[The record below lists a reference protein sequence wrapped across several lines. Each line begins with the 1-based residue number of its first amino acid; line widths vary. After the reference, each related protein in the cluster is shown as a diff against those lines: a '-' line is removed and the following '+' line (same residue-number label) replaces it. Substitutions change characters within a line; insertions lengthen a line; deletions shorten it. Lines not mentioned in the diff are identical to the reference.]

1 MNRFSPSS
9 LDMPG
14 LLWQKGGMGMP
25 YLLLALF
32 LPVAALHA
40 SGAGK
45 GHAAQSPSPTPSSE
59 VINQPLSVFDLKGSH
74 GEIFRRVLQA
84 RLYHQG
90 MWTLSDPSQTPVTA
104 ARTIASLKPTFVTG
118 LLRIPDRGSLSNAE
132 VDAFNAVRAAVLAS
146 AKGCRFDIV
155 LNAGVEQT
163 GALVVRR
170 MKEISARVHPDSWTF
185 HIAPDDSSLNP
196 EVFEDGIA
204 YAHSQGQMAG
214 YDGPLSMIPE
224 GVDYIVVRASELKVH
239 HRQIEVL
246 KDKHHVTLLVELPT
260 ATGGKSDP
268 DCEAYIGKLSS
279 SERCAAITS
288 LAENQN
294 SWGYRFAY
302 PVFYPVEP
310 DKHAFDATKESVLMV
325 TIRALL
331 ARFN

>member
-1 MNRFSPSS
+1 MS
-9 LDMPG
+9 
-14 LLWQKGGMGMP
+14 

-32 LPVAALHA
+32 LPVAALQA

-59 VINQPLSVFDLKGSH
+59 VINQPLSVFELKGLH
-74 GEIFRRVLQA
+74 REIFRRVLQA

-90 MWTLSDPSQTPVTA
+90 VWTLSDPSQTPVTA

-118 LLRIPDRGSLSNAE
+118 LLRIPDHGSLSNTE
-132 VDAFNAVRAAVLAS
+132 VDAFNAVRTAVLAS

-155 LNAGVEQT
+155 LNAGVEQS
-163 GALVVRR
+163 GDLVVRR
-170 MKEISARVHPDSWTF
+170 MKEISTRVHPDAWTF
-185 HIAPDDSSLNP
+185 HIAPDDTSLNP

-204 YAHSQGQMAG
+204 YAHSQGKMAG
-214 YDGPLSMIPE
+214 YDGPLSMIPD
-224 GVDYIVVRASELKVH
+224 GVDYIVVRALELKVYR
-239 HRQIEVL
+239 RQIEVL
-246 KDKHHVTLLVELPT
+246 REKHHVPILVELPT
-260 ATGGKSDP
+260 MMGGKSNP

-279 SERCAAITS
+279 SERCEAITS

-310 DKHAFDATKESVLMV
+310 NKRAFDATKESVLMV

>member
-1 MNRFSPSS
+1 MA
-9 LDMPG
+9 
-14 LLWQKGGMGMP
+14 

-45 GHAAQSPSPTPSSE
+45 GHAAQTPSATPSSE
-59 VINQPLSVFDLKGSH
+59 VINQPLSAFELKGTQR
-74 GEIFRRVLQA
+74 EIFRRVLQA

-90 MWTLSDPSQTPVTA
+90 IWTLSDPSQTPVTA

-132 VDAFNAVRAAVLAS
+132 VDAFNAVRTAVLDS

-155 LNAGVEQT
+155 MNAGGEHS
-163 GALVVRR
+163 GNLVVRR
-170 MKEISARVHPDSWTF
+170 MMEISARVHPDAWTF
-185 HIAPDDSSLNP
+185 HIAPDDTSLNP

-204 YAHSQGQMAG
+204 YAHSQGKMAG

-224 GVDYIVVRASELKVH
+224 GVDYIVVRASELKVNR
-239 HRQIEVL
+239 RQIEVL
-246 KDKHHVTLLVELPT
+246 REKHHVTILVELPT
-260 ATGGKSDP
+260 TTGAKADP
-268 DCEAYIGKLSS
+268 DCDAYIRKLSS

-288 LAENQN
+288 LAENQS

>member
-1 MNRFSPSS
+1 MQEI
-9 LDMPG
+9 
-14 LLWQKGGMGMP
+14 LWQKGSMGMHH
-25 YLLLALF
+25 LLLALF
-32 LPVAALHA
+32 LPIVALHA

-45 GHAAQSPSPTPSSE
+45 GYAAQSPSPTPSSE
-59 VINQPLSVFDLKGSH
+59 VINQPLSAFELKGSNR
-74 GEIFRRVLQA
+74 EIFRRVLQT

-90 MWTLSDPSQTPVTA
+90 VWTLSDPSQTPVTA

-132 VDAFNAVRAAVLAS
+132 VDAFHAVRTAVLAS

-155 LNAGVEQT
+155 LNAGVEQS
-163 GALVVRR
+163 GDLVVRR
-170 MKEISARVHPDSWTF
+170 MKEISARVHPDAWTF

-204 YAHSQGQMAG
+204 YAHSLGKMAG

-224 GVDYIVVRASELKVH
+224 GVDYIVVRALELKVYR
-239 HRQIEVL
+239 RQIEML
-246 KDKHHVTLLVELPT
+246 REKHHVPILVELPT
-260 ATGGKSDP
+260 MMGGKSNP
-268 DCEAYIGKLSS
+268 DTEAYISKLSS
-279 SERCAAITS
+279 AERCEAITS

-310 DKHAFDATKESVLMV
+310 SKHAFDATKESLLMV

-331 ARFN
+331 ARLN

>member
-1 MNRFSPSS
+1 
-9 LDMPG
+9 
-14 LLWQKGGMGMP
+14 MGMA

-45 GHAAQSPSPTPSSE
+45 GHAAQTPSATPSSE
-59 VINQPLSVFDLKGSH
+59 VINQPLSAFELKGTQR
-74 GEIFRRVLQA
+74 EIFRRVLQA

-90 MWTLSDPSQTPVTA
+90 IWTLSDPSQTPVTA

-132 VDAFNAVRAAVLAS
+132 VDAFNAVRTAVLDS

-155 LNAGVEQT
+155 MNAGGEHS
-163 GALVVRR
+163 GNLVVRR
-170 MKEISARVHPDSWTF
+170 MMEISARVHPDAWTF
-185 HIAPDDSSLNP
+185 HIAPDDTSLNP

-204 YAHSQGQMAG
+204 YAHSQGKMAG

-224 GVDYIVVRASELKVH
+224 GVDYIVVRASELKVNR
-239 HRQIEVL
+239 RQIEVL
-246 KDKHHVTLLVELPT
+246 REKHHVTILVELPT
-260 ATGGKSDP
+260 TTGAKADP
-268 DCEAYIGKLSS
+268 DCDAYIRKLSS

-288 LAENQN
+288 LAENQS

>member
-1 MNRFSPSS
+1 
-9 LDMPG
+9 
-14 LLWQKGGMGMP
+14 MGMP
-25 YLLLALF
+25 YLLLALL

-45 GHAAQSPSPTPSSE
+45 GHAAQTPSATPSSE
-59 VINQPLSVFDLKGSH
+59 VINQPLSAFELKGTQR
-74 GEIFRRVLQA
+74 EIFRRVLQA

-90 MWTLSDPSQTPVTA
+90 IWTLSDPSQTPVTA

-118 LLRIPDRGSLSNAE
+118 LLRIPDRSSISNAE
-132 VDAFNAVRAAVLAS
+132 VDAFNAVRTAVLAS
-146 AKGCRFDIV
+146 VKGCRFDIV
-155 LNAGVEQT
+155 MNAGSEHS
-163 GALVVRR
+163 GDLVVRR
-170 MKEISARVHPDSWTF
+170 MREISARVHPDAWTF
-185 HIAPDDSSLNP
+185 HIAPDDTSLNP

-204 YAHSQGQMAG
+204 YAHSQGKMAG

-224 GVDYIVVRASELKVH
+224 GVDYIVVRALELKVH
-239 HRQIEVL
+239 RRQIEIL
-246 KDKHHVTLLVELPT
+246 REKHHVTILVELPT
-260 ATGGKSDP
+260 TTGGKADP

-288 LAENQN
+288 LSENQN

-310 DKHAFDATKESVLMV
+310 DKHAFDATKESLLMV

>member
-1 MNRFSPSS
+1 MHRF
-9 LDMPG
+9 
-14 LLWQKGGMGMP
+14 
-25 YLLLALF
+25 LLALF
-32 LPVAALHA
+32 LPITALHA

-45 GHAAQSPSPTPSSE
+45 GHAAQTPSATPYSG
-59 VINQPLSVFDLKGSH
+59 VINQPLPALELKGTQR
-74 GEIFRRVLQA
+74 EIFRRVLQA

-90 MWTLSDPSQTPVTA
+90 VWTLSDPSQTPVTA

-132 VDAFNAVRAAVLAS
+132 VDGFNAVRTAVLAS
-146 AKGCRFDIV
+146 AKACRFDIV
-155 LNAGVEQT
+155 MNAGGEHS
-163 GALVVRR
+163 GDLVVRR
-170 MKEISARVHPDSWTF
+170 MREISARVHPDAWTF
-185 HIAPDDSSLNP
+185 HIAPDDTSLNP

-246 KDKHHVTLLVELPT
+246 REKHHVTILVELPT
-260 ATGGKSDP
+260 TTGGKADP
-268 DCEAYIGKLSS
+268 DCEAYIRKLSS

-302 PVFYPVEP
+302 PVFYPVES